1 MEPVSLPVVSVAGM
15 SVTRVGV
22 LVLMFVGVL
31 MLVLV
36 VMVVVMVVVVM
47 FLVLPE
53 KHNKETRRRASP
65 LTSNPLFRLLRD
77 QQDIM
82 LNFLF
87 ENLDLPRGSVAS

>member
-36 VMVVVMVVVVM
+36 VMVVVVVVVVM
-47 FLVLPE
+47 FLVLPA
-53 KHNKETRRRASP
+53 KHTRNES
-65 LTSNPLFRLLRD
+65 TKS
-77 QQDIM
+77 I
-82 LNFLF
+82 NFH
-87 ENLDLPRGSVAS
+87 P